1 MVSLALESNAG
12 FNTFTSIDEFEVGA
26 VIGRGSF
33 GTVVVARHK
42 LKGEV
47 FAIKIIQ
54 KSKIITRG
62 GYNFVKNER
71 EVLGSLRSTFAAE
84 FFGSFQDE
92 KSLYLVQ
99 EFVQG
104 GELFRYLKESGKLTL
119 QQAKTVCAEIT
130 QFLEDLHVNGIIY
143 RDLKPENIM
152 ISSTGHIK
160 VVDFGFAAYLNKE
173 SFTFCG
179 TLDYLSPEMVKKQ
192 GHSFEVD
199 WWTLGILLYEL
210 LVGYPPFY
218 SKSFFQTSDKI
229 LKNDPI
235 FPQEFDCDAQDLI
248 IKLLDKNH
256 KTRMTGKDIKTHP
269 FFKDTNW
276 VEVQKCEISPFYTPE
291 IKNDMDTSNFK
302 SYCKSKHSSSG
313 NTKFSFTGY

>member
-1 MVSLALESNAG
+1 MVSLALESDVG
-12 FNTFTSIDEFEVGA
+12 FSTFSSIEEFEVGTI
-26 VIGRGSF
+26 VGRGSF

-42 LKGEV
+42 SKGKV
-47 FAIKIIQ
+47 VAIKIIQ
-54 KSKIITRG
+54 KSKIVTRG

-71 EVLGSLRSTFAAE
+71 QVIGSVRSKYAAG

-92 KSLYLVQ
+92 KCLYLVQ

-104 GELFRYLKESGKLTL
+104 GELFRYLKVSGKLNL
-119 QQAKTVCAEIT
+119 QHAKTVGAEIT

-160 VVDFGFAAYLNKE
+160 VVDFGFATYLNKE

-179 TLDYLSPEMVKKQ
+179 TLDYLSPEMVRKQ

-199 WWTLGILLYEL
+199 WWTLGILLFEL

-218 SKSFFQTSDKI
+218 SKSYFQTSGKI

-235 FPQEFDCDAQDLI
+235 FPQEFDSDAKDLI
-248 IKLLDKNH
+248 AKLLDKNH
-256 KTRMTGKDIKTHP
+256 KTRLTGKDIKNHP
-269 FFKDTNW
+269 FFKDINW
-276 VEVQKCEISPFYTPE
+276 VEVQKCEISPFYIPE
-291 IKNDMDTSNFK
+291 IKNEMDTSYFK
-302 SYCKSKHSSSG
+302 SYFKSKENMSV